1 MVRWSTAT
9 RMFVAWGLTLPAA
22 GLVGA
27 GAEFL
32 TKQGPWGVAVVAVLL
47 VAGSGAIWLL
57 SRRKPVD
64 HTNVN
69 ATEDEPAGVV
79 TTAIA
84 AVSPPPVGLGVP
96 ELKTTIHAP
105 ASETSADRP
114 ATV

>member
-22 GLVGA
+22 GLMGA

-32 TKQGPWGVAVVAVLL
+32 TKQGPWGVGAVAVLL

-69 ATEDEPAGVV
+69 AGTEPAGVV
-79 TTAIA
+79 TTAIS
-84 AVSPPPVGLGVP
+84 AVSPPPAGAVVP
-96 ELKTTIHAP
+96 ELKTTISAP
-105 ASETSADRP
+105 AQTAGTPADP

>member
-1 MVRWSTAT
+1 
-9 RMFVAWGLTLPAA
+9 
-22 GLVGA
+22 
-27 GAEFL
+27 
-32 TKQGPWGVAVVAVLL
+32 PWGVAVVAVLL

-69 ATEDEPAGVV
+69 ATGDEPAGVV

-84 AVSPPPVGLGVP
+84 AVSPPPAGLNVP
-96 ELKTTIHAP
+96 DLKTTIHAP
-105 ASETSADRP
+105 TAETPADRP